1 MQNRSYLLGPIGILA
16 IAACSPST
24 PEGATSEAA
33 QPSMADMPEMAQ
45 APVPAAAQGSIVGVG
60 VVTAVDPEAGT
71 ITLDHEPIDALS
83 WPRMTMR
90 FNADPSILND
100 LAAGDTVEFEIK
112 SADQSQIITSI
123 RAE

>member
-24 PEGATSEAA
+24 PEGAASEVA
-33 QPSMADMPEMAQ
+33 QPSMTDMPEMAQ
-45 APVPAAAQGSIVGVG
+45 APAPGAAQGPIVGVG
-60 VVTAVDPEAGT
+60 VVTGVDPEAGT

-90 FNADPSILND
+90 FSAEPSILND
-100 LAAGDTVEFEIK
+100 LATGDTVEFEIK
-112 SADQSQIITSI
+112 SLDASQTIVEIVK
-123 RAE
+123 R